1 MCGIAGWL
9 DFKNNIKNNERI
21 YYSMSETLSKRGPDD
36 NGMYI
41 SDNVV
46 LIHRR
51 LAVVDIENGKQPM
64 YKTADGREYIIERRV
79 VQHR

>member
-51 LAVVDIENGKQPM
+51 LAVVDI
-64 YKTADGREYIIERRV
+64 
-79 VQHR
+79 